1 MGMEKEKNVED
12 KNINSL
18 SDLWKKH
25 PVISIL
31 IILFL
36 AGAVSSISNEV
47 VEISNDTSAQ
57 KTPVAE
63 EVASVEQKDIKVTFQ
78 TVKKVDDKYRYF
90 FDIRNN
96 EEESVEAE
104 VKIELLRENDAVSG
118 RNTFAPN
125 HPLESGFGDSVY
137 LDARSG
143 PVPDFD
149 PEYAVVGFR
158 YEVVTDDQTVSYGQ
172 EDF

>member
-1 MGMEKEKNVED
+1 MIHLLKRHL
-12 KNINSL
+12 SL
-18 SDLWKKH
+18 KKLRQL
-25 PVISIL
+25 SRKIL
-31 IILFL
+31 RLH
-36 AGAVSSISNEV
+36 
-47 VEISNDTSAQ
+47 
-57 KTPVAE
+57 
-63 EVASVEQKDIKVTFQ
+63 
-78 TVKKVDDKYRYF
+78 Y
-90 FDIRNN
+90 
-96 EEESVEAE
+96 
-104 VKIELLRENDAVSG
+104 AVSG